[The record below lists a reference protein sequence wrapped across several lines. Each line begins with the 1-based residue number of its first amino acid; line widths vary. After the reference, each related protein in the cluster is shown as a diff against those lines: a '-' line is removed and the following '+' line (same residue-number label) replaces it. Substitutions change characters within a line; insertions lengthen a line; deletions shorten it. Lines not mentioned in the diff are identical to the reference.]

1 MVNIPEGPLG
11 FHSGHGLY
19 GRRGL
24 DTERAGHA
32 LRTRH
37 DAPEDT
43 PCIQIAGIAPSP
55 NATWMK
61 QVCRNLTDSEA
72 GFLGNASH
80 LIVDRSTSFIATRK
94 FIDKHTDT
102 EVVLLP
108 LMSPNLNAL
117 MERWFLSLKSTCIK
131 RMLFFGRRSLENAV
145 HVYL

>member
-1 MVNIPEGPLG
+1 
-11 FHSGHGLY
+11 
-19 GRRGL
+19 
-24 DTERAGHA
+24 
-32 LRTRH
+32 
-37 DAPEDT
+37 
-43 PCIQIAGIAPSP
+43 
-55 NATWMK
+55 MK

-108 LMSPNLNAL
+108 LMSPNLNSL
-117 MERWFLSLKSTCIK
+117 MERWCLSLKSTCIK

-145 HVYL
+145 L